1 MTSGDVSTGHLG
13 EEIFGVILTK
23 SIEVVKLMVMLETD
37 RRAATTRTID
47 GAASSAAAV
56 GPKEAPSSGCSG
68 LARTEA
74 PRPRVPV
81 RRRWWNRGHKPRTCL
96 SWSVGTS
103 CSSGPRDFELWLI
116 HWPTDGGLVL
126 HDHGGSSGAFHVVW
140 GALDETS
147 TTRRGHA
154 LRQRRL
160 VSSEGK
166 SFGPDY
172 VHSVVNPEQTV
183 ATSIHAYSPPL
194 TSMNFYETSPA
205 GLVFSRVETDWEGA
219 P

>member
-1 MTSGDVSTGHLG
+1 
-13 EEIFGVILTK
+13 
-23 SIEVVKLMVMLETD
+23 MLDTD
-37 RRAATTRTID
+37 RRVATTRAINGRTVN
-47 GAASSAAAV
+47 GVASSADTVRPRRHRATPVPAWPTRSLLGLAA
-56 GPKEAPSSGCSG
+56 GYSG
-68 LARTEA
+68 LVEPWAQSSDQPLLQRQYELLDRTTE
-74 PRPRVPV
+74 
-81 RRRWWNRGHKPRTCL
+81 
-96 SWSVGTS
+96 
-103 CSSGPRDFELWLI
+103 FELWLI

-147 TTRRGHA
+147 TTRRGQA
-154 LRQRRL
+154 LNQQRL
-160 VSSEGK
+160 VRSEGK

-172 VHSVVNPEQTV
+172 VHSVVNADKTV

-205 GLVFSRVETDWEGA
+205 GLVHSRVETDWEGA

>member
-1 MTSGDVSTGHLG
+1 
-13 EEIFGVILTK
+13 
-23 SIEVVKLMVMLETD
+23 MLETD
-37 RRAATTRTID
+37 RRAAATRTLN

-56 GPKEAPSSGCSG
+56 GPRRHRHRTAPAWSARRLLDLASRYAG
-68 LARTEA
+68 LVEPWAQASDLPLLERRYELLERT
-74 PRPRVPV
+74 
-81 RRRWWNRGHKPRTCL
+81 
-96 SWSVGTS
+96 S
-103 CSSGPRDFELWLI
+103 DFELWLI

-147 TTRRGHA
+147 TTRRGQA

-160 VSSEGK
+160 VSSEGS

-183 ATSIHAYSPPL
+183 ATSIHAYAPPL
-194 TSMNFYETSPA
+194 TSMNFYEASPA
-205 GLVFSRVETDWEGA
+205 GLVFNRVETDWEGA